1 MKRRCLFLAA
11 VLSVFWG
18 GRMVFAEMQVRL
30 FSPPEAYVGVPCRY
44 TVATVE
50 AMKGATLL
58 TVEDASGRV
67 LHENLPLSVEGG
79 IYAATRRPL
88 FLPAEGGYRFR
99 AALTDHSGATSFF
112 SFPVRCRPAP
122 KPLRDFRVSK
132 APYYVGQSFEV
143 AALFASLPG
152 SVDIGILKD
161 GDYQGADVVLNSGDL
176 EAIGYPT
183 PRASGVHEVVLTFVD
198 PSTRKVC
205 RESIP
210 VYVDTYDRGG
220 GKAAVEKGGGGCRS
234 FPFFISSFFLVLFFF
249 GVKREV
255 KRGRGR
261 TVCLLLLAVP
271 LALAA
276 FPAGAAT
283 YRVTDPGDDMNDPPA
298 GSLRSILWTIRL
310 LGTEGDVIQFAPSV
324 HEIDLCGVLDAS
336 SIRGLKIDA
345 STGREGKRLVLGL
358 RDGGYRHLHA
368 AGDFLANGLVLKG
381 FGRGDPR
388 NTGECNGGLLCN
400 CSGFVLEDCSFVDI
414 AGGEAAVVVSFDVH
428 YGRDS
433 RMERCLFRGNKSRSG
448 PGALLAD
455 GVNLTLLRTFVGWNR
470 ADRGGAAAVF
480 GPSPWPSVHNTIVGN
495 RLGNVVVS
503 PDFTICRPAAGHA
516 AVEEVP
522 FAAHHAFS
530 PSIRKW
536 GPEVCLVL
544 KDCLL
549 VDNETESAGG
559 AVEAQALTLCN
570 STLFGNVAR
579 RSDSAVSGV
588 QPLFYASLLADGLE
602 DGADGVA
609 LDENRNLVEAPS
621 VDMSDGTVGEVF
633 ELWPPEAEDR
643 GGYAPTIPIR
653 YAGPAEGRVSAD
665 LPAILTDYPWNFR
678 ADARGVPR
686 DYSKGAS
693 VGAWGFGQVSLLPGN
708 IRNSTTIAFRPKDTG
723 SIKVKLVEKI
733 ETGSDRV
740 TNCLK
745 DVKIRF
751 ELMQGNNLGR
761 LPQVRATEDNGRAFV
776 VVDTLEGGDG
786 TVRASVA
793 NRPSQYLDL
802 SIRLRRPGQ
811 GEPTPQDGEDDLYVV
826 ALSPNR
832 TKNNVENTY
841 VATYSRSC
849 AYSTVSI
856 RRKGR
861 PEEVEKELP
870 IAISDSV
877 RGTISKRLTFA
888 EKGSYIFG
896 FRMTDPAGRS
906 YEDSKEVRV
915 SDASLKVFRLSDPP
929 YYQDKTLSMI
939 AVFTKVPR
947 AVDMTL
953 TDEDGREFKPD
964 IRYSDDRLEWEGLAV
979 LRKPG
984 YYAARLDYTDGGEG
998 TARSERYTIRVAEY
1012 YGDGSDTTAME
1023 HGSGCNALYGA
1034 AVLFLLVCLLLFG
1047 RSGGAGGRF
1056 WWGRER

>member
-1 MKRRCLFLAA
+1 M
-11 VLSVFWG
+11 
-18 GRMVFAEMQVRL
+18 
-30 FSPPEAYVGVPCRY
+30 
-44 TVATVE
+44 
-50 AMKGATLL
+50 
-58 TVEDASGRV
+58 
-67 LHENLPLSVEGG
+67 
-79 IYAATRRPL
+79 
-88 FLPAEGGYRFR
+88 
-99 AALTDHSGATSFF
+99 
-112 SFPVRCRPAP
+112 
-122 KPLRDFRVSK
+122 
-132 APYYVGQSFEV
+132 
-143 AALFASLPG
+143 
-152 SVDIGILKD
+152 
-161 GDYQGADVVLNSGDL
+161 
-176 EAIGYPT
+176 
-183 PRASGVHEVVLTFVD
+183 
-198 PSTRKVC
+198 
-205 RESIP
+205 
-210 VYVDTYDRGG
+210 
-220 GKAAVEKGGGGCRS
+220 
-234 FPFFISSFFLVLFFF
+234 
-249 GVKREV
+249 
-255 KRGRGR
+255 
-261 TVCLLLLAVP
+261 
-271 LALAA
+271 
-276 FPAGAAT
+276 
-283 YRVTDPGDDMNDPPA
+283 
-298 GSLRSILWTIRL
+298 
-310 LGTEGDVIQFAPSV
+310 
-324 HEIDLCGVLDAS
+324 
-336 SIRGLKIDA
+336 
-345 STGREGKRLVLGL
+345 
-358 RDGGYRHLHA
+358 
-368 AGDFLANGLVLKG
+368 
-381 FGRGDPR
+381 
-388 NTGECNGGLLCN
+388 
-400 CSGFVLEDCSFVDI
+400 
-414 AGGEAAVVVSFDVH
+414 
-428 YGRDS
+428 
-433 RMERCLFRGNKSRSG
+433 
-448 PGALLAD
+448 
-455 GVNLTLLRTFVGWNR
+455 
-470 ADRGGAAAVF
+470 
-480 GPSPWPSVHNTIVGN
+480 
-495 RLGNVVVS
+495 
-503 PDFTICRPAAGHA
+503 
-516 AVEEVP
+516 
-522 FAAHHAFS
+522 
-530 PSIRKW
+530 
-536 GPEVCLVL
+536 L

-579 RSDSAVSGV
+579 RSNSAVFGV

-708 IRNSTTIAFRPKDTG
+708 IRNSTTIAFRPKETG

-841 VATYSRSC
+841 VATYSRPC

-1034 AVLFLLVCLLLFG
+1034 AVLFLLVCFLLFG

>member
-261 TVCLLLLAVP
+261 TVCLLLAVP

-414 AGGEAAVVVSFDVH
+414 AEGEAAVVVSFDVH

-433 RMERCLFRGNKSRSG
+433 RMERCLFRGNESRIG

-470 ADRGGAAAVF
+470 ADRGGAAAVS

-559 AVEAQALTLCN
+559 AMQAQALTLCN

-579 RSDSAVSGV
+579 RSDSAVFGV

-602 DGADGVA
+602 DGTDGVA
-609 LDENRNLVEAPS
+609 LDENCNLVEVPS
-621 VDMSDGTVGEVF
+621 AGMSDGTVGEVF
-633 ELWPPEAEDR
+633 ESWPPEAEDR

-708 IRNSTTIAFRPKDTG
+708 IWNSTTIAFRPKDTG

-733 ETGSDRV
+733 ETGSDSV

-751 ELMQGNNLGR
+751 ELMQGSNLGR
-761 LPQVRATEDNGRAFV
+761 LPQVRATEDNGRAFA

-786 TVRASVA
+786 MVRASVA

-841 VATYSRSC
+841 VATYSRPC

-939 AVFTKVPR
+939 AVFTKAPR

-979 LRKPG
+979 LSKPG
-984 YYAARLDYTDGGEG
+984 YYAARLDYTDGGDG
-998 TARSERYTIRVAEY
+998 TPRSERYTIRVAEY
-1012 YGDGSDTTAME
+1012 YGEGRDTMVME
-1023 HGSGCNALYGA
+1023 RGSGCNALYGA
-1034 AVLFLLVCLLLFG
+1034 VVPFLLVCLLLFD

-1056 WWGRER
+1056 

>member
-1 MKRRCLFLAA
+1 M
-11 VLSVFWG
+11 
-18 GRMVFAEMQVRL
+18 
-30 FSPPEAYVGVPCRY
+30 
-44 TVATVE
+44 
-50 AMKGATLL
+50 
-58 TVEDASGRV
+58 
-67 LHENLPLSVEGG
+67 
-79 IYAATRRPL
+79 
-88 FLPAEGGYRFR
+88 
-99 AALTDHSGATSFF
+99 
-112 SFPVRCRPAP
+112 
-122 KPLRDFRVSK
+122 
-132 APYYVGQSFEV
+132 
-143 AALFASLPG
+143 
-152 SVDIGILKD
+152 
-161 GDYQGADVVLNSGDL
+161 
-176 EAIGYPT
+176 
-183 PRASGVHEVVLTFVD
+183 
-198 PSTRKVC
+198 
-205 RESIP
+205 
-210 VYVDTYDRGG
+210 
-220 GKAAVEKGGGGCRS
+220 
-234 FPFFISSFFLVLFFF
+234 
-249 GVKREV
+249 
-255 KRGRGR
+255 
-261 TVCLLLLAVP
+261 P

-588 QPLFYASLLADGLE
+588 QPLFYASLLADGLK

-841 VATYSRSC
+841 VATYSRPC

-939 AVFTKVPR
+939 AVFTKAPR

-979 LRKPG
+979 LSKPG
-984 YYAARLDYTDGGEG
+984 YYAARLDYTDGGDG
-998 TARSERYTIRVAEY
+998 TPRSERYTIRVAEY
-1012 YGDGSDTTAME
+1012 YGEGRDTMVME
-1023 HGSGCNALYGA
+1023 RGSGCNALYGA
-1034 AVLFLLVCLLLFG
+1034 VVPFLLVCLLLFG

-1056 WWGRER
+1056 